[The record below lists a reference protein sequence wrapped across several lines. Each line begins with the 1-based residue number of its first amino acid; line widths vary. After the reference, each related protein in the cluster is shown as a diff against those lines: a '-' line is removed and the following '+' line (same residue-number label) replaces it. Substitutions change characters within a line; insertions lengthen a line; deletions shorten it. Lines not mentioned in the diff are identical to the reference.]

1 MPDFWMH
8 GTIKEYK
15 VDLVERMA
23 TAKIFSKWYFQD
35 PKFADK
41 VRDGDRR
48 LEGVEQ
54 EAAYEQLMKGETL
67 YCTMKGECAANE
79 HPSEVFPVNVNQIFV
94 NQRGESKVSQSLC
107 WLAWTE
113 RSGTVSIQFVFDVAI
128 HFSPNLARFPYDKHV
143 VPFELATRSWKS
155 KDSKH
160 RWTLCGEEPDWAKGL
175 ANRYKEDNF
184 VVTLDGTMSA
194 DHPEFHFDEPC
205 VYVFEKG
212 EKTQKPRFCL
222 HIQRKPKFFALRVT
236 IPVFIVVCIA
246 LLCFTVRGGS
256 FEFEFGTTLTSLL
269 TMTAFAQTIQGK
281 LPTLPYMTLG
291 DYYFVFGYVYHLI
304 ICLKTVITSHL
315 CDERGWH
322 VCEEVDPV
330 TISLIAV
337 WILIHLV
344 LWIDAFLPRDYRPS
358 SRMLPSYERL
368 ARLLTKHPLGT
379 MNGKFK
385 HLPAEEPPRPVDR
398 GRRRTAATE

>member
-1 MPDFWMH
+1 MLDFWMH

-15 VDLVERMA
+15 VDLIERKA
-23 TAKIFSKWYFQD
+23 TAKIFSKWYFRD

-41 VRDGDRR
+41 VRDGDRH
-48 LEGVEQ
+48 LVDESGEGIER
-54 EAAYEQLMKGETL
+54 EGAYEKLKAGKTL
-67 YCTMKGECAANE
+67 ICTMKGKSAANE
-79 HPSEVFPVNVNQIFV
+79 HPSEVFPVNVDQIFV
-94 NQRGESKVSQSLC
+94 NQRGESEVSQGLC

-113 RSGTVSIQFVFDVAI
+113 RSGTVSIQLVFEVAI
-128 HFSPNLARFPYDKHV
+128 HFSPNLALFPYDKHV
-143 VPFELATRSWKS
+143 VPFELATRSWNGSEHK
-155 KDSKH
+155 
-160 RWTLCGEEPDWAKGL
+160 WTLCGEEPEWAK
-175 ANRYKEDNF
+175 NPEIKRYKEDNF

-205 VYVFEKG
+205 AYVFEKG
-212 EKTQKPRFCL
+212 EKKQKPLLCL

-246 LLCFTVRGGS
+246 LLCFTIRGGS

-304 ICLKTVITSHL
+304 ICLKTVIISHL
-315 CDERGWH
+315 CDRGGWY
-322 VCEEVDPV
+322 VCDEVDPV

-368 ARLLTKHPLGT
+368 ARLLTKPTLGKK
-379 MNGKFK
+379 NGNIK
-385 HLPAEEPPRPVDR
+385 HLPA
-398 GRRRTAATE
+398 